1 MSILTKFLI
10 NCLAVAAGAYFIPG
24 IHIRNGII
32 PLIGVTLVISLLN
45 ALLKPLLVI
54 LTIPVTILTFG
65 LFLFVIN
72 ALVILIAGNML
83 DNFSVDGFWS
93 AMLFSFV
100 IMIVNWI
107 FQGAK

>member
-1 MSILTKFLI
+1 
-10 NCLAVAAGAYFIPG
+10 
-24 IHIRNGII
+24 
-32 PLIGVTLVISLLN
+32 
-45 ALLKPLLVI
+45 
-54 LTIPVTILTFG
+54 